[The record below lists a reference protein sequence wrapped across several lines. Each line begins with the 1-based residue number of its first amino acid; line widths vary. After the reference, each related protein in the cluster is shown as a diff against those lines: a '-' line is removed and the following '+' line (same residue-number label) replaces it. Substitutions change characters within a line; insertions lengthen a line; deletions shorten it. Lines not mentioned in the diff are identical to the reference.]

1 MDKDLLPIDVRL
13 KYEVADELGLLE
25 KIKVDGFKGLS
36 ASETGKIGA
45 IMKKR
50 LNEYKKNN
58 PSTWKIWRFN
68 I

>member
-58 PSTWKIWRFN
+58 PST
-68 I
+68 

>member
-13 KYEVADELGLLE
+13 KYEIADELGLLE
-25 KIKVDGFKGLS
+25 KIKAEGFKGLS
-36 ASETGKIGA
+36 ASETGKIGG

-58 PSTWKIWRFN
+58 SST
-68 I
+68 

>member
-1 MDKDLLPIDVRL
+1 MLPIDVRL

-58 PSTWKIWRFN
+58 PST
-68 I
+68 

>member
-58 PSTWKIWRFN
+58 PSTWKILRFN